1 MYHVNS
7 IYHQSS
13 CLIQDYTLSISCK
26 DQLLTGG
33 SYHLGFGRL
42 PSRDEA
48 HDHRPNPHAE
58 AEDFFHALLRHG
70 RLADTLPAL
79 VSVLRDTVPVLEV
92 LARIPA
98 RAVPKA
104 AAWWRVMFSP
114 DGSVARHA
122 LDFRVLTGSRVAL
135 FDASQSLFRS
145 APLSQQELQLQQ
157 DGKSGA
163 PVAASVGFHPIP
175 DLGNAISNA
184 VVAGRGRGTVA
195 GIGIGVVCGA
205 ADVVVVGEAFWGSIA
220 RVSGLGRDVVVKME
234 ED

>member
-1 MYHVNS
+1 MFN
-7 IYHQSS
+7 
-13 CLIQDYTLSISCK
+13 QDYTLSISCK

-33 SYHLGFGRL
+33 SYHLRFGRL

-58 AEDFFHALLRHG
+58 AEHFLHALLRRG
-70 RLADTLPAL
+70 RLADALPAL

-104 AAWWRVMFSP
+104 AGWWRVMFSP

-122 LDFRVLTGSRVAL
+122 LDFRVLTGSRVVL

-157 DGKSGA
+157 DGKT
-163 PVAASVGFHPIP
+163 VGFHPIP
-175 DLGNAISNA
+175 DLGNAISSA
-184 VVAGRGRGTVA
+184 VVAGHGRGTVA
-195 GIGIGVVCGA
+195 GVGIGVVCGA
-205 ADVVVVGEAFWGSIA
+205 ADVVVVGEAFWESIA
-220 RVSGLGRDVVVKME
+220 RVSALGRDVVVKME